1 MSEMSEATNLQ
12 NNAASGAPVVNG
24 TNGTNAKRKKI
35 LLILAT
41 FFVVIGLAFGSYWL
55 FFGRFAEETENAYV
69 QGNVVQITPQIAGT
83 VTKIYVDDTDVVKP
97 GQPLIGFD
105 TADADVALAQ
115 AEAQLAQTVREV
127 RTLYASQAQSGAN
140 VALREA
146 ELARAQDDLARRK
159 ALAGTGAV
167 SGEEI
172 RHAELAVSTA
182 QAAVTA
188 AKEQLASGRALT
200 EGTTVSQHPNVQRAA
215 AHVEELMLTQA
226 RSTLYAPVGGEIAKR
241 NAQVG
246 QRINPGAPVMAIVPL
261 DQLWVD
267 ANFKE
272 AQLRDMRVGQP
283 VTLTADLYGSKVKYE
298 GKVVG
303 MGAGTGS
310 AFALLPAQNATGN
323 WIKVVQRLPVRIAL
337 DAKQLREHPLRI
349 GLSMTAEVDVHD
361 QSGAQISTSI
371 NNANAMTAY
380 AASVDPLSQKFKARI
395 DSIIAANLK

>member
-1 MSEMSEATNLQ
+1 MSESNNIQ
-12 NNAASGAPVVNG
+12 NNATPADEPQANG
-24 TNGTNAKRKKI
+24 KRKKI
-35 LLILAT
+35 LLTLAT
-41 FFVVIGLAFGSYWL
+41 FFAVVGIGFGLYWL
-55 FFGRFAEETENAYV
+55 LVSRFYEETENAYV
-69 QGNVVQITPQIAGT
+69 QGNVVQVTPQIAGT
-83 VTKIYVDDTDVVKP
+83 VTKIYVDDTDVVQP
-97 GQPLIGFD
+97 GQPLVGFD
-105 TADADVALAQ
+105 TADANVALAQ

-140 VALREA
+140 VTLREA

-182 QAAVTA
+182 QAAVVA

-200 EGTTVSQHPNVQRAA
+200 EGTTVMQHPNVQRAA
-215 AHVEELMLTQA
+215 AHVEEVMLTQA

-246 QRINPGAPVMAIVPL
+246 QRISPGAPMMAIVPL

-272 AQLRDMRVGQP
+272 AQLRNMRVGQS
-283 VTLTADLYGSKVKYE
+283 VKLIADLYGSKVKYE

-337 DAKQLREHPLRI
+337 DPKQLEEHPLRI
-349 GLSMTAEVDVHD
+349 GLSMTAEVDIHD
-361 QSGAQISTSI
+361 RSGAQISTAAR
-371 NNANAMTAY
+371 NANSRTAST
-380 AASVDPLSQKFKARI
+380 ASMNPLDGKAKARI
-395 DSIIAANLK
+395 ESIISANLR

>member
-12 NNAASGAPVVNG
+12 NNAAPATAPQKNG
-24 TNGTNAKRKKI
+24 KRKKI
-35 LLILAT
+35 LLTLAI
-41 FFVVIGLAFGSYWL
+41 FFSVIAITYGFYWL
-55 FFGRFAEETENAYV
+55 FFSRFAEETENAYV

-105 TADADVALAQ
+105 TADANVALAQ

-140 VALREA
+140 LSLREA

-182 QAAVTA
+182 QAAVSV
-188 AKEQLASGRALT
+188 AKEQLTSGRALT
-200 EGTTVSQHPNVQRAA
+200 EGTTVTQHPNVQRAA
-215 AHVEELMLTQA
+215 AHVEEVMLTQA

-283 VTLTADLYGSKVKYE
+283 VKLTADLYGSKVKYD

-337 DAKQLREHPLRI
+337 DPKQLTEHPLRI
-349 GLSMTAEVDVHD
+349 GLSMTVEVNLHD
-361 QSGAQISTSI
+361 QSGAQVST
-371 NNANAMTAY
+371 NTTNANARTASE
-380 AASVDPLSQKFKARI
+380 ASMNPLNAKAKARI
-395 DSIIAANLK
+395 DAIIAANLK

>member
-1 MSEMSEATNLQ
+1 MSEMSEVKNVQ
-12 NNAASGAPVVNG
+12 NNPAQSAPAANG
-24 TNGTNAKRKKI
+24 SASKRKKI
-35 LLILAT
+35 LLTLAT
-41 FFVVIGLAFGSYWL
+41 FFVVVGIGFGLYWL
-55 FFGRFAEETENAYV
+55 LVSRFVEETENAYV
-69 QGNVVQITPQIAGT
+69 QGNVVQVTPQIAGT

-127 RTLYASQAQSGAN
+127 RTLYATQAQSDAN
-140 VALREA
+140 VKLREA
-146 ELARAQDDLARRK
+146 ELVRAQDDLMRRK
-159 ALAGTGAV
+159 ALSGTGAV

-182 QAAVTA
+182 QASVTA

-200 EGTTVSQHPNVQRAA
+200 NGTTVTQHPNVQRAA
-215 AHVEELMLTQA
+215 AHVEEVMLAQA

-272 AQLRDMRVGQP
+272 AQLRNMRVGQP
-283 VTLTADLYGSKVKYE
+283 VTLTADLYGSKVKYD

-337 DAKQLREHPLRI
+337 DPKQLVEHPLRI
-349 GLSMTAEVDVHD
+349 GLSMNAEVDIHD
-361 QSGAQISTSI
+361 QNGAQISTAA
-371 NNANAMTAY
+371 NNANAMTAS
-380 AASVDPLSQKFKARI
+380 AASMNPLDAKAKARI
-395 DSIIAANLK
+395 DAIIAANLK